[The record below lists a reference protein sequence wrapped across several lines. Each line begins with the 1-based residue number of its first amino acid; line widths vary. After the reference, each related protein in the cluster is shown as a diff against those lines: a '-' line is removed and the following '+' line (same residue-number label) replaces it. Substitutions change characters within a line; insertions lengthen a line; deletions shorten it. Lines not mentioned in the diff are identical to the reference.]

1 MTEKIK
7 KFIEEFKKLENRETI
22 KTNLIPGTKTPLT
35 SSNVAGWFYLPK
47 TSTIP
52 TTSKGE
58 QLMYLAQINCE
69 ELPENSIYPS
79 KGIMQFWIF
88 GGDYNLGNDYT
99 KPTSDSKKRVIYY
112 PEIQEHFTEAEL
124 AEMYKPEEDKKEGE
138 LITPINDG
146 APFAMSFEKTSQWS
160 LPNDF
165 RFDAIFNEKLN
176 EHIEETKAEEGFES
190 YDIGEEEVD
199 DIIEELDI
207 PNHTQ
212 IGGYG
217 HFTQEDPR
225 MYDDFEDYTELLFQ
239 LDSEFGTDDYYILWG
254 DSGVGNFFATKEQL
268 RNLDFAESLYSWDCY

>member
-22 KTNLIPGTKTPLT
+22 KINLISETKTPLT

-112 PEIQEHFTEAEL
+112 PEIEEHFTEVEL
-124 AEMYKPEEDKKEGE
+124 SEMYKPEEDKKEGE

-146 APFAMSFEKTSQWS
+146 APFAMSFEKTSQWP

-165 RFDAIFNEKLN
+165 RFEEIFNEKLN

-190 YDIGEEEVD
+190 YDIGEEESY

-225 MYDDFEDYTELLFQ
+225 MYDDSEDYTELLFQ

-254 DSGVGNFFATKEQL
+254 DCGVGNFFAKKEQL
-268 RNLDFAESLYSWDCY
+268 RNLDFAECLYSWDCC

>member
-22 KTNLIPGTKTPLT
+22 KINLIPETKTHLT

-112 PEIQEHFTEAEL
+112 PEVEEHFTEEEL
-124 AEMYKPEEDKKEGE
+124 SEMYKPEEDKKEGE

-146 APFAMSFEKTSQWS
+146 APFAMSFEKASQWP

-165 RFDAIFNEKLN
+165 RFEEIFNEKLN

-190 YDIGEEEVD
+190 YDIDEEESY

-207 PNHTQ
+207 HNHTQ

-254 DSGVGNFFATKEQL
+254 DCGVGNFFATKEQL
-268 RNLDFAESLYSWDCY
+268 SNLEFAECLYSWDCC

>member
-7 KFIEEFKKLENRETI
+7 KFIDEFKKLENRETI
-22 KTNLIPGTKTPLT
+22 KINLISETKTPLT

-58 QLMYLAQINCE
+58 QLMYLAQINCD

-112 PEIQEHFTEAEL
+112 PEIEEHFTEVEL
-124 AEMYKPEEDKKEGE
+124 SEMYKPEEDKKEGE

-146 APFAMSFEKTSQWS
+146 APFAMSFEKTSQWP

-165 RFDAIFNEKLN
+165 RFEEIFNEKLN

-190 YDIGEEEVD
+190 YDIGEEESY
-199 DIIEELDI
+199 DIIEDLDI

-254 DSGVGNFFATKEQL
+254 DCGVGNFFAKKEQL
-268 RNLDFAESLYSWDCY
+268 RNLDFAECLYSWDCC

>member
-22 KTNLIPGTKTPLT
+22 KINLISETKTPLT

-112 PEIQEHFTEAEL
+112 PEIDKHFSEEEL
-124 AEMYKPEEDKKEGE
+124 REMYEPQKDKKEGE

-146 APFAMSFEKTSQWS
+146 APFAMSFEKTSQWP

-165 RFDAIFNEKLN
+165 RFEEIFNEKLN

-190 YDIGEEEVD
+190 YDIGEEESY
-199 DIIEELDI
+199 DIIEDLDI

-254 DSGVGNFFATKEQL
+254 DCGVGNFFAKKEQL
-268 RNLDFAESLYSWDCY
+268 RNLDFAECLYSWDCC

>member
-22 KTNLIPGTKTPLT
+22 KINLISETKTPLT

-112 PEIQEHFTEAEL
+112 PEIEEHFTEEEL
-124 AEMYKPEEDKKEGE
+124 SEMYKPEEDKKEGE

-146 APFAMSFEKTSQWS
+146 VPFAMSFEKTSQWP

-165 RFDAIFNEKLN
+165 RFEEIFNEKLN

-190 YDIGEEEVD
+190 YDIDEEESY

-207 PNHTQ
+207 HNHTQ

-254 DSGVGNFFATKEQL
+254 DCGVGNFFATKEQL
-268 RNLDFAESLYSWDCY
+268 RNLDFAECLYSWDCC

>member
-22 KTNLIPGTKTPLT
+22 KINLISETKTPLT

-88 GGDYNLGNDYT
+88 GGDYNLGSDYT

-112 PEIQEHFTEAEL
+112 PEIDKHFSEEEL
-124 AEMYKPEEDKKEGE
+124 REMYEPQKDKKEDE

-146 APFAMSFEKTSQWS
+146 APFAMSFEKTSQWIM
-160 LPNDF
+160 PNDF
-165 RFDAIFNEKLN
+165 RFEEIFTEKLN
-176 EHIEETKAEEGFES
+176 EHIDEQQAEGDES
-190 YDIGEEEVD
+190 YDIDDEEVD
-199 DIIEELDI
+199 EIIEELDI
-207 PNHTQ
+207 SNHTQ

-225 MYDDFEDYTELLFQ
+225 MYEDFEDYTELLFQ

-254 DSGVGNFFATKEQL
+254 DFFATKEQL

>member
-22 KTNLIPGTKTPLT
+22 KINLISETKTPLT

-112 PEIQEHFTEAEL
+112 PEIEEHFTEVEL
-124 AEMYKPEEDKKEGE
+124 SEMYKPEEDKKEGE

-146 APFAMSFEKTSQWS
+146 APFAMSFEKTSQWP

-165 RFDAIFNEKLN
+165 RFEEIFNEKLN

-254 DSGVGNFFATKEQL
+254 DCGVGNFFAKKEQL
-268 RNLDFAESLYSWDCY
+268 RNLDFAECLYSWDCC

>member
-22 KTNLIPGTKTPLT
+22 KINLISETKTPLT

-112 PEIQEHFTEAEL
+112 PEIEEHFTEVEL
-124 AEMYKPEEDKKEGE
+124 SEMYKPEEDKKEGE

-146 APFAMSFEKTSQWS
+146 APFAMSFEKTSQWP

-165 RFDAIFNEKLN
+165 RFEEIFNEKLN

-190 YDIGEEEVD
+190 YDIGEEESY
-199 DIIEELDI
+199 DIIEDLDI

-254 DSGVGNFFATKEQL
+254 DCGVGNFFAKKEQL

>member
-22 KTNLIPGTKTPLT
+22 KINLISETKTPLT

-112 PEIQEHFTEAEL
+112 PEIEEHFTEVEL
-124 AEMYKPEEDKKEGE
+124 SEMYKPEEDKKEGE

-146 APFAMSFEKTSQWS
+146 APFAMSFEKASQWP

-165 RFDAIFNEKLN
+165 RFEEIFNEKLN

-190 YDIGEEEVD
+190 YDIGEEESY

-254 DSGVGNFFATKEQL
+254 DCGVGNFFATKEQL
-268 RNLDFAESLYSWDCY
+268 RNLDFAECLYSWDCC

>member
-22 KTNLIPGTKTPLT
+22 KINLISETKTPLT

-112 PEIQEHFTEAEL
+112 PEIEEHFTEVEL
-124 AEMYKPEEDKKEGE
+124 SEMHKPEEDKKEGE

-146 APFAMSFEKTSQWS
+146 APFAMSFEKTSQWP

-165 RFDAIFNEKLN
+165 RFEEIFNEKLN

-190 YDIGEEEVD
+190 YDIGEEESY
-199 DIIEELDI
+199 DIIEDLDI

-254 DSGVGNFFATKEQL
+254 DCGVGNFFAKKEQL
-268 RNLDFAESLYSWDCY
+268 RNLDFAECLYSWDCC

>member
-22 KTNLIPGTKTPLT
+22 KINLISETKTPLT

-112 PEIQEHFTEAEL
+112 PEVEEHFTEEEL
-124 AEMYKPEEDKKEGE
+124 SEMYKPEEDKKEGE

-146 APFAMSFEKTSQWS
+146 APFAMSFEKTSQWP

-165 RFDAIFNEKLN
+165 RFEEIFNEKLN

-190 YDIGEEEVD
+190 YDIGEEESY

-254 DSGVGNFFATKEQL
+254 DCGVGNFFAKKEQL
-268 RNLDFAESLYSWDCY
+268 RNLDFAECLYSWDCC

>member
-7 KFIEEFKKLENRETI
+7 KFIEEFKKIENRETI
-22 KTNLIPGTKTPLT
+22 KINLIPETKIPLT

-112 PEIQEHFTEAEL
+112 PEIEEHFTEAEL
-124 AEMYKPEEDKKEGE
+124 AEMYKPEEDKKEGD

-146 APFAMSFEKTSQWS
+146 APFAMSFEKASQWP

-165 RFDAIFNEKLN
+165 RFEEIFNEKLN

-190 YDIGEEEVD
+190 YDIGEEESY

-225 MYDDFEDYTELLFQ
+225 MYDDFDDYTELLFQ

-254 DSGVGNFFATKEQL
+254 DCGVGNFFATKEQL
-268 RNLDFAESLYSWDCY
+268 RNLDFAECLYSWDCC

>member
-22 KTNLIPGTKTPLT
+22 KINLISETKTPLT

-58 QLMYLAQINCE
+58 QLMYLAQINCD
-69 ELPENSIYPS
+69 ELPEKSIYPS

-112 PEIQEHFTEAEL
+112 PEIEEHFTETEL

-146 APFAMSFEKTSQWS
+146 APFAMSFEKTSQWP

-165 RFDAIFNEKLN
+165 RFDAIFNDKLN

-190 YDIGEEEVD
+190 YNISEEESY

-254 DSGVGNFFATKEQL
+254 DCGVGNFFATKEQL
-268 RNLDFAESLYSWDCY
+268 SNLEFTECLYSWDCC

>member
-22 KTNLIPGTKTPLT
+22 KINLIPETKTPLM

-112 PEIQEHFTEAEL
+112 PEVEEHFTEAEL

-146 APFAMSFEKTSQWS
+146 APFAMSFEKASQWP

-165 RFDAIFNEKLN
+165 RFEEIFNEKLN
-176 EHIEETKAEEGFES
+176 EYIEETKAEEGFES
-190 YDIGEEEVD
+190 YDIGEEESY

-254 DSGVGNFFATKEQL
+254 DCGVGNFFATKEQL
-268 RNLDFAESLYSWDCY
+268 RNLDFAECLYSWDCC

>member
-22 KTNLIPGTKTPLT
+22 KINLISETKTPLT

-79 KGIMQFWIF
+79 KDIMQFWIF

-112 PEIQEHFTEAEL
+112 PEIEEHFTEVEL
-124 AEMYKPEEDKKEGE
+124 SEMYKPEEDKKEGE

-146 APFAMSFEKTSQWS
+146 APFAMSFEKTSQWP

-165 RFDAIFNEKLN
+165 RFEEIFNEKLN

-190 YDIGEEEVD
+190 YDIGEEESY
-199 DIIEELDI
+199 DIIEDLDI

-254 DSGVGNFFATKEQL
+254 DCGVGNFFAKKEQL
-268 RNLDFAESLYSWDCY
+268 RNLDFAECLYSWDCC

>member
-22 KTNLIPGTKTPLT
+22 KINLIPETKTPLM

-112 PEIQEHFTEAEL
+112 PEVEEHFTEAEL
-124 AEMYKPEEDKKEGE
+124 SEMYKPEEDKKEGE

-146 APFAMSFEKTSQWS
+146 APFAMSFEKASQWP

-165 RFDAIFNEKLN
+165 RFEEIFNEKLN

-190 YDIGEEEVD
+190 YDIGEEESY

-254 DSGVGNFFATKEQL
+254 DCGVGNFFATKEQL
-268 RNLDFAESLYSWDCY
+268 RNLDFAECLYSWDCC

>member
-22 KTNLIPGTKTPLT
+22 KINLVPETKTSLT

-79 KGIMQFWIF
+79 KGIIQFWIF
-88 GGDYNLGNDYT
+88 GGDYNLGSNYT

-112 PEIQEHFTEAEL
+112 PEVEEHFTEAEL
-124 AEMYKPEEDKKEGE
+124 TEMYKPEEDKKEGE

-146 APFAMSFEKTSQWS
+146 APFAMSFEKASQWA

-165 RFDAIFNEKLN
+165 RFEEIFNEKLN

-190 YDIGEEEVD
+190 YDIGEEESY

-268 RNLDFAESLYSWDCY
+268 RSLDFAESLYSWDCY

>member
-22 KTNLIPGTKTPLT
+22 KINLISETKTPLT

-112 PEIQEHFTEAEL
+112 PEIEEHFTEVEL
-124 AEMYKPEEDKKEGE
+124 SEMYKPEEDKKEGE

-146 APFAMSFEKTSQWS
+146 APFAMSFEKTSQWP

-165 RFDAIFNEKLN
+165 RFEEIFNEKLN

-190 YDIGEEEVD
+190 YDIGEEESY
-199 DIIEELDI
+199 DIIEDLDI

-239 LDSEFGTDDYYILWG
+239 LDSEFETDDYYILWG
-254 DSGVGNFFATKEQL
+254 DCGVGNFFATKEQL
-268 RNLDFAESLYSWDCY
+268 RNLDFAECLYSWDCC

>member
-22 KTNLIPGTKTPLT
+22 KINLISETKTPLT

-112 PEIQEHFTEAEL
+112 PEIEEHFTEVEL
-124 AEMYKPEEDKKEGE
+124 SEMYKPEEDKKEGE

-146 APFAMSFEKTSQWS
+146 APFAMSFEKTSQWP

-165 RFDAIFNEKLN
+165 RFEEIFNEKLN

-190 YDIGEEEVD
+190 YDIGEEESY
-199 DIIEELDI
+199 DIIEDLDI

-254 DSGVGNFFATKEQL
+254 DCGVGNFFATKEQL
-268 RNLDFAESLYSWDCY
+268 RNLDFAECLYSWDCY

>member
-7 KFIEEFKKLENRETI
+7 KFIEDFKKIENRETI
-22 KTNLIPGTKTPLT
+22 KINLIPKTKIPMT

-47 TSTIP
+47 TANIP
-52 TTSKGE
+52 ATDRGE

-112 PEIQEHFTEAEL
+112 PEIDKHFSEEEL
-124 AEMYKPEEDKKEGE
+124 IEMYEPQKDKKEDE

-146 APFAMSFEKTSQWS
+146 APFAMSFEKTSQWIM
-160 LPNDF
+160 PNDF
-165 RFDAIFNEKLN
+165 RFEEIFTEKLN
-176 EHIEETKAEEGFES
+176 EHIDEQQAEGDKS
-190 YDIGEEEVD
+190 YDIDDEEVD
-199 DIIEELDI
+199 EIIEELDI
-207 PNHTQ
+207 SNHTQ

-225 MYDDFEDYTELLFQ
+225 MYEDFEDYTELLFQ

-254 DSGVGNFFATKEQL
+254 DCGVGNFFATKEQL
-268 RNLDFAESLYSWDCY
+268 RNWNFAECLYSWDCY

>member
-22 KTNLIPGTKTPLT
+22 KINLISETKTPLT

-112 PEIQEHFTEAEL
+112 PEIEEHFTEVEL
-124 AEMYKPEEDKKEGE
+124 SEMYKPEEDKKEGE

-146 APFAMSFEKTSQWS
+146 APFAMSFEKTSQWP

-165 RFDAIFNEKLN
+165 RFEEIFNEKLN

-190 YDIGEEEVD
+190 YDIGEEESY

-207 PNHTQ
+207 HNHTQ

-254 DSGVGNFFATKEQL
+254 DCGVGNFFATKEQL
-268 RNLDFAESLYSWDCY
+268 RNLDFAECIYSWDCC

>member
-22 KTNLIPGTKTPLT
+22 KINLISETKTPLT

-112 PEIQEHFTEAEL
+112 PEIEEHFTEVEL
-124 AEMYKPEEDKKEGE
+124 SEMYKPEEDKKEGE

-146 APFAMSFEKTSQWS
+146 APFAMSFEKTSQWIM
-160 LPNDF
+160 PNDF
-165 RFDAIFNEKLN
+165 RFEEIFTEKLN
-176 EHIEETKAEEGFES
+176 EHIDEQQAEGDKS
-190 YDIGEEEVD
+190 YDIDDEEVD
-199 DIIEELDI
+199 EIIEELDI

-239 LDSEFGTDDYYILWG
+239 LDSEFETDDYYILWG
-254 DSGVGNFFATKEQL
+254 DCGVGNFFATKEQL
-268 RNLDFAESLYSWDCY
+268 SNLDFAECLYSWDCC

>member
-22 KTNLIPGTKTPLT
+22 KINLISETKTPLT

-88 GGDYNLGNDYT
+88 GGDYNLGSDYT

-112 PEIQEHFTEAEL
+112 PEVEEHFTEEEL
-124 AEMYKPEEDKKEGE
+124 SEMYKPEEDKKEGE

-146 APFAMSFEKTSQWS
+146 APFAMSFEKTSQWIM
-160 LPNDF
+160 PNDF
-165 RFDAIFNEKLN
+165 RFEEIFTEKLN
-176 EHIEETKAEEGFES
+176 EHIDEQQAEGDES
-190 YDIGEEEVD
+190 YDIDDEEVD
-199 DIIEELDI
+199 EIIEELDI
-207 PNHTQ
+207 SNHTQ

-254 DSGVGNFFATKEQL
+254 DCGVGNFFATKEQL
-268 RNLDFAESLYSWDCY
+268 RNLNFAKCLYSWDCC

>member
-22 KTNLIPGTKTPLT
+22 KINLISETKTHLT

-112 PEIQEHFTEAEL
+112 PEIEEHFTEVEL
-124 AEMYKPEEDKKEGE
+124 SEMYKPEEDKKEGE

-146 APFAMSFEKTSQWS
+146 APFAMSFEKTSQWP

-165 RFDAIFNEKLN
+165 RFEEIFNEKLN

-190 YDIGEEEVD
+190 YDIGEEESY
-199 DIIEELDI
+199 DIIEDLDI

-254 DSGVGNFFATKEQL
+254 DCGVGNFFAKKEQL
-268 RNLDFAESLYSWDCY
+268 RNLDFAECLYSWDCC

>member
-22 KTNLIPGTKTPLT
+22 KINLIPETKTHLT

-112 PEIQEHFTEAEL
+112 PEIEEHFTEEEL
-124 AEMYKPEEDKKEGE
+124 SEMYKPEEDKKEGE

-146 APFAMSFEKTSQWS
+146 APFAMSFEKASQWP

-165 RFDAIFNEKLN
+165 RFEEIFNEKLN

-190 YDIGEEEVD
+190 YDIGEEESY

-225 MYDDFEDYTELLFQ
+225 MYDDSEDYTELLFQ

-254 DSGVGNFFATKEQL
+254 DCGVGNFFAKKEQL
-268 RNLDFAESLYSWDCY
+268 RNLDFAECLYSWDCC

>member
-22 KTNLIPGTKTPLT
+22 KINLISETKTPLT

-112 PEIQEHFTEAEL
+112 PEIEEHFTEVEL
-124 AEMYKPEEDKKEGE
+124 SEMYKPEEDKKEGE

-146 APFAMSFEKTSQWS
+146 APFAMSFEKTSQWP

-165 RFDAIFNEKLN
+165 RFEEIFNEKLN

-190 YDIGEEEVD
+190 YDIGEEESY
-199 DIIEELDI
+199 DIIEDLDI

-225 MYDDFEDYTELLFQ
+225 MYEDFEDYTELLFQ

-254 DSGVGNFFATKEQL
+254 DCGVGNFFATKEQL
-268 RNLDFAESLYSWDCY
+268 RNLDFAECLYSWDCY

>member
-22 KTNLIPGTKTPLT
+22 KINLISETKTPLT

-112 PEIQEHFTEAEL
+112 PEIEEHFTEVEL
-124 AEMYKPEEDKKEGE
+124 SEMYKPEEDKKEGE

-146 APFAMSFEKTSQWS
+146 APFAMSFEKTSQWP

-165 RFDAIFNEKLN
+165 RFEEIFNEKLN

-190 YDIGEEEVD
+190 YDIGEEESY
-199 DIIEELDI
+199 DIIEDLDI

-254 DSGVGNFFATKEQL
+254 DCGVGNFFATKEQL
-268 RNLDFAESLYSWDCY
+268 RNLDFAECLYSWDCC

>member
-22 KTNLIPGTKTPLT
+22 KINLITETKTPLT

-112 PEIQEHFTEAEL
+112 PEIEEHFTEEEL
-124 AEMYKPEEDKKEGE
+124 SEMYKPEEDKKEGE

-146 APFAMSFEKTSQWS
+146 APFAMSFEKASQWP

-165 RFDAIFNEKLN
+165 RFEEIFNEKLN

-190 YDIGEEEVD
+190 YDIDEEESY

-207 PNHTQ
+207 HNHTQ

-254 DSGVGNFFATKEQL
+254 DCGVGNFFATKEQL
-268 RNLDFAESLYSWDCY
+268 SNLEFAECLYSWDCC

>member
-7 KFIEEFKKLENRETI
+7 KFIEDFKKIENRETI
-22 KTNLIPGTKTPLT
+22 KINLIPKTKIPMT

-47 TSTIP
+47 TANIP
-52 TTSKGE
+52 TTDRGE

-112 PEIQEHFTEAEL
+112 PEIDKHFSEEEL
-124 AEMYKPEEDKKEGE
+124 REMYEPQKDKKEDE

-146 APFAMSFEKTSQWS
+146 APFAISFEKTSQWIM
-160 LPNDF
+160 PNDF
-165 RFDAIFNEKLN
+165 RFEEIFTEKLN
-176 EHIEETKAEEGFES
+176 EHIDEQQAEGDES
-190 YDIGEEEVD
+190 YDIDDEEVD
-199 DIIEELDI
+199 EIIEELDI
-207 PNHTQ
+207 SNHTQ

-225 MYDDFEDYTELLFQ
+225 MYEDFEDYTELLFQ

-254 DSGVGNFFATKEQL
+254 DCGVGNFFATKEQL

>member
-22 KTNLIPGTKTPLT
+22 KINLISETKTPLT

-112 PEIQEHFTEAEL
+112 PEVEEHFTEAEL

-146 APFAMSFEKTSQWS
+146 APFAMSFEKTSQWP

-165 RFDAIFNEKLN
+165 RFEEIFNEKLN

-190 YDIGEEEVD
+190 YDIGEEESY
-199 DIIEELDI
+199 DIIEDLDI

-254 DSGVGNFFATKEQL
+254 DCGVGNFFAKKEQL
-268 RNLDFAESLYSWDCY
+268 RNLDFAECLYSWDCC

>member
-22 KTNLIPGTKTPLT
+22 KINLISETKTPLT

-112 PEIQEHFTEAEL
+112 PEIEEHFAEVEL
-124 AEMYKPEEDKKEGE
+124 SEMYKPEEDKKEGE

-146 APFAMSFEKTSQWS
+146 APFAMSFEKTSQWP

-165 RFDAIFNEKLN
+165 RFEEIFNEKLN

-190 YDIGEEEVD
+190 YDIGEEESY
-199 DIIEELDI
+199 DIIEDLDI

-254 DSGVGNFFATKEQL
+254 DCGVGNFFAKKEQL
-268 RNLDFAESLYSWDCY
+268 RNLDFAECLYSWDCC

>member
-22 KTNLIPGTKTPLT
+22 KINLVPETKTSLT

-79 KGIMQFWIF
+79 KGIIQFWIF
-88 GGDYNLGNDYT
+88 GGDYNLGSNYT

-112 PEIQEHFTEAEL
+112 PEVEEHFTEAEL
-124 AEMYKPEEDKKEGE
+124 TEMYKPEEDKKEGE

-146 APFAMSFEKTSQWS
+146 APFAMSFEKASQWA

-165 RFDAIFNEKLN
+165 RFEEIFNEKLN

-190 YDIGEEEVD
+190 YDIGEEESY

-207 PNHTQ
+207 HNHTQ

-254 DSGVGNFFATKEQL
+254 DCGVGNFFATKEQL
-268 RNLDFAESLYSWDCY
+268 SNLEFAECLYSWDCC

>member
-22 KTNLIPGTKTPLT
+22 KINLIPETKTPLM

-112 PEIQEHFTEAEL
+112 PEVEEHFTEAEL

-146 APFAMSFEKTSQWS
+146 APFAMSFEKASQWP

-165 RFDAIFNEKLN
+165 RFEEIFNEKLN

-190 YDIGEEEVD
+190 YDIGEEESY

-254 DSGVGNFFATKEQL
+254 DCGVGNFFATKEQL
-268 RNLDFAESLYSWDCY
+268 RNLDFAECLYSWDCC

>member
-22 KTNLIPGTKTPLT
+22 KINLISETKTPLT

-112 PEIQEHFTEAEL
+112 PEVEEHFTEEEL
-124 AEMYKPEEDKKEGE
+124 SEMYKPEEDKKEGE

-146 APFAMSFEKTSQWS
+146 VPFAMSFEKTSQWP

-165 RFDAIFNEKLN
+165 RFEEIFNEKLN

-190 YDIGEEEVD
+190 YDIGEEESY

-254 DSGVGNFFATKEQL
+254 DCGVGNFFAKKEQL
-268 RNLDFAESLYSWDCY
+268 RNLDFAECLYSWDCC

>member
-22 KTNLIPGTKTPLT
+22 KINLISETKTPLT

-88 GGDYNLGNDYT
+88 GGDYNLGSDYT

-112 PEIQEHFTEAEL
+112 PEVEEHFTEAEL
-124 AEMYKPEEDKKEGE
+124 SEMYKPEEDKKEGE

-146 APFAMSFEKTSQWS
+146 APFAMSFEKASQWP

-165 RFDAIFNEKLN
+165 RFEEIFNEKLN

-190 YDIGEEEVD
+190 YDIGEEESY

-254 DSGVGNFFATKEQL
+254 DCGVGNFFATKEQL
-268 RNLDFAESLYSWDCY
+268 RNLDFAECLYSWDCC

>member
-22 KTNLIPGTKTPLT
+22 KINLIPETKTPLT

-112 PEIQEHFTEAEL
+112 PEIEEHFTEVEL
-124 AEMYKPEEDKKEGE
+124 SEMYKPEEDKKEGE

-146 APFAMSFEKTSQWS
+146 APFAMSFEKTSQWP

-165 RFDAIFNEKLN
+165 RFEEIFNEKLN

-190 YDIGEEEVD
+190 YDIGEEESY
-199 DIIEELDI
+199 DIIEDLDI

-217 HFTQEDPR
+217 YFTQEDPR

-254 DSGVGNFFATKEQL
+254 DCGVGNFFAKKEQL
-268 RNLDFAESLYSWDCY
+268 RNLDFAECLYSWDCC

>member
-22 KTNLIPGTKTPLT
+22 KINLISETKTPLT

-88 GGDYNLGNDYT
+88 GGDYNLGSDYT

-112 PEIQEHFTEAEL
+112 PEVEEHFTEAEL
-124 AEMYKPEEDKKEGE
+124 SEMYKPEEDKKEGE

-146 APFAMSFEKTSQWS
+146 APFAMSFEKASQWP

-165 RFDAIFNEKLN
+165 RFEEIFNEKLN

-190 YDIGEEEVD
+190 YDIGEEESY

>member
-22 KTNLIPGTKTPLT
+22 KINLISETKTHLT

-112 PEIQEHFTEAEL
+112 PEIEEHFTEEEL
-124 AEMYKPEEDKKEGE
+124 SEMYKPEEDKKEGE

-146 APFAMSFEKTSQWS
+146 APFAMSFEKASQWP

-165 RFDAIFNEKLN
+165 RFEEIFNEKLN

-190 YDIGEEEVD
+190 YDIGEEESY

-225 MYDDFEDYTELLFQ
+225 MYDDSEDYTELLFQ

-254 DSGVGNFFATKEQL
+254 DCGVGNFFATKEQL
-268 RNLDFAESLYSWDCY
+268 RNLDFAECLYSWDCC

>member
-7 KFIEEFKKLENRETI
+7 KFIEEFKKIENRETI
-22 KTNLIPGTKTPLT
+22 KINLIPETKIPLT

-112 PEIQEHFTEAEL
+112 PEIEEHFTEAEL
-124 AEMYKPEEDKKEGE
+124 AEMYKPEEDKKEGD

-146 APFAMSFEKTSQWS
+146 APFAMSFEKASQWP

-165 RFDAIFNEKLN
+165 RFEEIFNEKLN

-190 YDIGEEEVD
+190 YDIGEEESY

-225 MYDDFEDYTELLFQ
+225 MYEDFEDYTELLFQ